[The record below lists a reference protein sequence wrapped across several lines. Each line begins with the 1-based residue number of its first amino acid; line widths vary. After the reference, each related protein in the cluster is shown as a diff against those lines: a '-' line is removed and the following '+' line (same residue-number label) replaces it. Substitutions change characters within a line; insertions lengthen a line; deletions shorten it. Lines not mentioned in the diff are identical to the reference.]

1 MPAESKKRVVI
12 TGLGVISPVGTGRGP
27 FWEALLRGQS
37 GIGPLTRFD
46 PTLYDSKIA
55 GEVKDFAPEQF
66 LDRKE
71 IRRMD
76 RFTQF
81 GVVASRL
88 AVEDAALEL
97 DREDTEGIGVMVGSG
112 IGGIETL
119 CDQHSVLLD
128 RGPNRVSPLF
138 IPMMISNMVS
148 GQIGINLG
156 LKGPNITPVTA
167 CATGTNAVGEAFKML
182 QRGAAETMLAGGA
195 EAPIVPIAM
204 AGFCSMRAM
213 STSNADP
220 QGASRPFD
228 KDRDGFVIGE
238 GAGVLVL
245 ETLEH
250 ATGRGARIYGEIAGY
265 GSTADGYHITAPEPE
280 GAQAA
285 RAIRIALQDAGISPG
300 QVDYVNAHG
309 TSTEL
314 NDRIETLA
322 IKKVLGEHAYRTPV
336 SSIKSMTGHSMG
348 AAGALE
354 AIACALAIDT
364 GWIPPTI
371 NYRQPDP
378 ECDLDY
384 VPNQARQSPT
394 RVAVSNSFGFGGQN
408 AVLVFKKFED

>member
-1 MPAESKKRVVI
+1 MSAENKKRVVI
-12 TGLGVISPVGTGRGP
+12 TGLGVISPVGTGQEL
-27 FWEALLRGQS
+27 FWKALLRGQS

-46 PTLYDSKIA
+46 PSLYDSKIA
-55 GEVKDFAPEQF
+55 GEVRDFAPEQF

-71 IRRMD
+71 SRRMD

-81 GVVASRL
+81 GVVAARL
-88 AVEDAALEL
+88 AVQDAALEL
-97 DREDTEGIGVMVGSG
+97 DREDVEGIGVAVGSG

-128 RGPNRVSPLF
+128 KGPNRVSPLF

-148 GQIGINLG
+148 GQIAINLG

-167 CATGTNAVGEAFKML
+167 CASGANAIGEAFRML
-182 QRGAAETMLAGGA
+182 QRGAAETVLAGGA

-220 QGASRPFD
+220 QSASRPFD
-228 KDRDGFVIGE
+228 KDRDGFVISE
-238 GAGVLVL
+238 GAGVLAL
-245 ETLEH
+245 ETLGH
-250 ATGRGARIYGEIAGY
+250 ASARGARIYAEITGY
-265 GSTADGYHITAPEPE
+265 GSTADGYHITAPGPE

-285 RAIRIALQDAGISPG
+285 RAIRIALQDAGISPD

-309 TSTEL
+309 TSTDL

-322 IKKVLGEHAYRTPV
+322 IKKALGEHAYRAPV
-336 SSIKSMTGHSMG
+336 SSIKSMIGHSMG

-354 AIACALAIDT
+354 AVACALAIDT

-371 NYRQPDP
+371 NYRRPDP

-384 VPNQARQSPT
+384 VPNQARQSPV

-408 AVLVFKKFED
+408 AVLVIQKFEG